1 MKQVVADSSTLITL
15 LDTDN
20 FNLLFKIF
28 DEIIIT
34 NEVYKEITN
43 KNQHKL
49 TIDTYIKHAQI
60 FYQSIT
66 YDDFYEIL
74 IKRLDR
80 GESESIVLAKKMKL
94 PLLIDEKKGRS
105 VAKSLGIG
113 IVGLIGILLKLIDTK
128 KITKNRAI
136 EIINEVE
143 ANKFRL
149 SDNLKVLVYEFD
161 DSKNS
166 FN

>member
-20 FNLLFKIF
+20 FNLLFELF
-28 DEIIIT
+28 DQIIIT
-34 NEVYKEITN
+34 NEVYKEITH
-43 KNQHKL
+43 KSQHKL
-49 TIDTYIKHAQI
+49 TIDTCIEHTQI
-60 FYQSIT
+60 FCQSIT
-66 YDDFYEIL
+66 YDDFYEML

-80 GESESIVLAKKMKL
+80 GESESIILAKNIKL
-94 PLLIDEKKGRS
+94 PLVIDEKKGRS

-113 IVGLIGILLKLIDTK
+113 IVGLIGIILKLIDSK

-143 ANKFRL
+143 ANHFRL
-149 SDNLKVLVYEFD
+149 SDDLKALVYEFE
-161 DSKNS
+161 DSKRNE
-166 FN
+166 

>member
-20 FNLLFKIF
+20 FNLLFKLF

-43 KNQHKL
+43 KSKHKL
-49 TIDTYIKHAQI
+49 TVDTYIKHAQI
-60 FYQSIT
+60 FSQSIT
-66 YDDFYEIL
+66 YDDFYEML

-80 GESESIVLAKKMKL
+80 GESESIVLAKKIKL

-113 IVGLIGILLKLIDTK
+113 IVGLIGIILKLIDSK
-128 KITKNRAI
+128 KITKSRAI

-143 ANKFRL
+143 TNKFRL
-149 SDNLKVLVYEFD
+149 SDNLKTLIYEFD
-161 DSKNS
+161 DSKI
-166 FN
+166 